1 MRSKQTERTIDRDM
15 LSSLFTSFLGTHILD
30 DLVSF
35 FVDTYVAVILGR
47 LTDAIISHD
56 EEYLKNNLI
65 IIFFCLLFKIICEP
79 LIFAFFA
86 APSGLG
92 ACDFTRKLPE
102 TKPGIFRRALIMI
115 LWILYAKS

>member
-1 MRSKQTERTIDRDM
+1 M

-79 LIFAFFA
+79 LIFAFFSA
-86 APSGLG
+86 KSVSGS
-92 ACDFTRKLPE
+92 CDFTRKL
-102 TKPGIFRRALIMI
+102 L
-115 LWILYAKS
+115 